1 MDEVNKYFLIV
12 VRDWDKISASTS
24 SRCYKLLAFE
34 YVVIGLMW
42 WCGGFFLGGGGVGEG
57 LVNLLFA
64 LFLTKIYS
72 MDVAFG
78 YEVSSA
84 CLLNPRICM

>member
-1 MDEVNKYFLIV
+1 M
-12 VRDWDKISASTS
+12 
-24 SRCYKLLAFE
+24 
-34 YVVIGLMW
+34 
-42 WCGGFFLGGGGVGEG
+42 GEG

-84 CLLNPRICM
+84 CLLNPRICMLQCFCFLLPPCMLRADFMLD

>member
-34 YVVIGLMW
+34 YVVTGLMW
-42 WCGGFFLGGGGVGEG
+42 WCGGFFLGGGGGGRGTGKSFVCF
-57 LVNLLFA
+57 VFN
-64 LFLTKIYS
+64 
-72 MDVAFG
+72 
-78 YEVSSA
+78 
-84 CLLNPRICM
+84 